1 MPTNS
6 NPLVSVLIGA
16 YNHQD
21 YVQATIQS
29 IIDQTYLNI
38 ELMVIDD
45 GSTDATWEKIKAMQP
60 AAEKRFQ
67 RVVFQ
72 TKNNEGSCAT
82 VNKLLDLA
90 QGEFVYL
97 IASDDL
103 AKPTAIEKE
112 LDFLQN
118 NSEYAMVMGDDEF
131 IDKNGKRCYWDKNRN
146 IIYDLNK
153 AASKTYKDHLQRVCN
168 IQFNSDDFGAYDKLY
183 IANHIPNGYLVRKS
197 IFDIIGK
204 FTSEA
209 PLEDY
214 WLMLQISKYAK
225 IKFLDEVLF
234 SYRWHDSN
242 TIKKEALIIAY
253 MQKTRAYEN
262 KLLDDIDDKAV
273 LPAVLKI
280 KYGVLEKIIGI
291 PYIATIETKYLR
303 YIKQT
308 RVFKIFN
315 IPVFEWKRQN
325 RDECN
330 K

>member
-1 MPTNS
+1 MPTNNS
-6 NPLVSVLIGA
+6 KPLVSVLIGA

-21 YVQATIQS
+21 YVAATIQS
-29 IIDQTYLNI
+29 IIEQTYSNI
-38 ELMVIDD
+38 ELIVIDD
-45 GSTDATWEKIKAMQP
+45 GSTDATWERIKAMQS
-60 AAEKRFQ
+60 ACEQRFQ

-90 QGEFVYL
+90 KSEFVYL

-112 LDFLQN
+112 LAFLTTN
-118 NSEYAMVMGDDEF
+118 PEYAMVMGDDEF

-146 IIYDLNK
+146 IIYDIHK

-197 IFDIIGK
+197 IFNIIGK
-204 FTSEA
+204 FTYEA

-242 TIKKEALIIAY
+242 TIKKENLIIDY
-253 MQKTRAYEN
+253 VQKTRAYEN
-262 KLLDDIDDKAV
+262 KLLDNIDDKTV

-303 YIKQT
+303 LIKQK

-315 IPVFEWKRQN
+315 FPVFIWCKKN
-325 RDECN
+325 
-330 K
+330 